1 MFYVFTFIIIPSTPL
16 VWQHPVDKTS
26 ALPTPTLCF
35 SQGTI
40 SGHKRA
46 LTPGHIIACLPSR
59 KLKTVYAVEH
69 KNVLQ
74 AACATGPVLEPGYRP
89 WIPRPTLTRFNPS
102 YSNNTIIK
110 CFYILFHSPGYLWI
124 SSQDTVFH
132 FFFSPRKVPWV
143 VTMTGRLF
151 SFCKNKRIHRD
162 LGFHPEQVLIRKEVG
177 HNEHKEF
184 LSFVQELG
192 SQQLRMKQSMW
203 LVGLYWTGISPAG

>member
-132 FFFSPRKVPWV
+132 FFFSPLEGAMGKVYWWLWQGDYFPFAK
-143 VTMTGRLF
+143 T
-151 SFCKNKRIHRD
+151 
-162 LGFHPEQVLIRKEVG
+162 KEST
-177 HNEHKEF
+177 E
-184 LSFVQELG
+184 
-192 SQQLRMKQSMW
+192 
-203 LVGLYWTGISPAG
+203 T